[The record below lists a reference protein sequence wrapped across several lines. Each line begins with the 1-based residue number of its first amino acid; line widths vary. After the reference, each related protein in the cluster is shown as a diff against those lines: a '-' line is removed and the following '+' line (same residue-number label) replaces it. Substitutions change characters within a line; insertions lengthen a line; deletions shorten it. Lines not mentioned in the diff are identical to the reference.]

1 MANIDV
7 EEAQASGDINAQL
20 TAIAVLYAF
29 YARACDPV
37 LEFWKMSDLHCNDEI
52 MALVM
57 STCFEALNAHTA

>member
-29 YARACDPV
+29 YDRACDPV
-37 LEFWKMSDLHCNDEI
+37 LEFWKMSELH
-52 MALVM
+52 
-57 STCFEALNAHTA
+57 

>member
-7 EEAQASGDINAQL
+7 EEAQASGDINPQL
-20 TAIAVLYAF
+20 TAISVLYAF

-37 LEFWKMSDLHCNDEI
+37 LEFWRMSELHRNDVI

-57 STCFEALNAHTA
+57 STCFEALNARTA